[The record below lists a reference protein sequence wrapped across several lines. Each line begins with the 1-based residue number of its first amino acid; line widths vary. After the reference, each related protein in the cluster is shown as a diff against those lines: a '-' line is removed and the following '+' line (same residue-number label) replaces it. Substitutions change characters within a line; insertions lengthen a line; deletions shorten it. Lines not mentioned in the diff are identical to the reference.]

1 MKKSEIIAANYDAII
16 AAMADAYKT
25 VLNSRGTVQEDIYIW
40 SDGEI
45 HVFED
50 VQGGNT
56 YLVPG
61 PASDRELFFVTTVDA
76 PFFDPWDG
84 CPDPA
89 PDVSDER
96 EAAEQAYIAELVK
109 DYEADAAPEILD
121 TVITDA
127 KDEEH
132 FC

>member
-1 MKKSEIIAANYDAII
+1 MKKSEII

-25 VLNSRGTVQEDIYIW
+25 VLNNRGTVQEDIYIW

-45 HVFED
+45 RIQEET
-50 VQGGNT
+50 QGSST

-61 PASDRELFFVTTVDA
+61 PASDRELFFITTIDA

-89 PDVSDER
+89 PDDPAER
-96 EAAEQAYIAELVK
+96 EAAEQKYIAELVEE
-109 DYEADAAPEILD
+109 YEADAAPEILD

-127 KDEEH
+127 KDEER
-132 FC
+132 FS

>member
-1 MKKSEIIAANYDAII
+1 MKKSEIIAGNYDAII
-16 AAMADAYKT
+16 DAMASAYKT

-50 VQGGNT
+50 VQGSNT
-56 YLVPG
+56 RLVPR
-61 PASDRELFFVTTVDA
+61 DMETRELFYITTVDA

-89 PDVSDER
+89 PDDPAER
-96 EAAEQAYIAELVK
+96 EAAEQAYIAELVE
-109 DYEADAAPEILD
+109 DYAADAAPEILD
-121 TVITDA
+121 NVIMDA
-127 KDEEH
+127 TDEER
-132 FC
+132 FS